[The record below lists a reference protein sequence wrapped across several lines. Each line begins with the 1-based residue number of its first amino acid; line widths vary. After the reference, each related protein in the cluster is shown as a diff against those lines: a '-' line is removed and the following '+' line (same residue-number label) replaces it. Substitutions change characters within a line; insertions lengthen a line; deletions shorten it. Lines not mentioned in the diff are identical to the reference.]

1 MKLFGKK
8 STMEKLGTTLAQLQ
22 LRAAALADKRAIADA
37 ALAAATAVRQS
48 HRLEGDLTD
57 EKLDAKLQNDVDLCL
72 SKLTGLDA
80 DIATLQAKVT
90 ETDQQLAAERNAARR
105 KTAAEK
111 LAHDLD
117 LVEKALPNCL
127 EAGRRFVSAL
137 GEIHHNFEATQ
148 MATFLASALSQV
160 EIAAAFTLT
169 ELRRSVRGIADGTMP
184 IPAAKPVPGPVVAT
198 ALPLP
203 TRTLFAMHDLRWLDD
218 DGWLRVSGQ
227 FEDVVLPMRLA
238 DKALRSG
245 ACVPLTD
252 DRRKKNK
259 DAHGGRHP
267 DPASPHTWDLDDIEA
282 RSSGTLYVGHG
293 NDAVLAAANMTVREG
308 PAITGTITVGRV

>member
-37 ALAAATAVRQS
+37 ALAAATAARQS
-48 HRLEGDLTD
+48 HRLEGDLAD

-90 ETDQQLAAERNAARR
+90 ETEQQLAAERNAAQR

-117 LVEKALPNCL
+117 LVEKTLPNCL

-137 GEIHHNFEATQ
+137 EELHHNFEATQ

-169 ELRRSVRGIADGTMP
+169 ELRGTVRGIADGTML
-184 IPAAKPVPGPVVAT
+184 IPAAKPVSVPVTTVE
-198 ALPLP
+198 P
-203 TRTLFAMHDLRWLDD
+203 TGTRRLFAMRPIKWKDAEGRQQY
-218 DGWLRVSGQ
+218 GQQ
-227 FEDVVLPMRLA
+227 FEDH
-238 DKALRSG
+238 D
-245 ACVPLTD
+245 LT
-252 DRRKKNK
+252 
-259 DAHGGRHP
+259 
-267 DPASPHTWDLDDIEA
+267 PA
-282 RSSGTLYVGHG
+282 
-293 NDAVLAAANMTVREG
+293 AAANGQRCGAVEALHDPRRKELRGARGGHHVNKNAIDLLDLDSEEACRPPHIQPVLRSEPVAAANITVLDCG
-308 PAITGTITVGRV
+308 PAIMGTISVARV